1 MGLTTPF
8 FCVIL
13 LMLMTHGRFNK
24 KCKSATFTMTEFYP
38 IKSRFTPQVEW
49 FTALEFP
56 VFRTVRC
63 IRLEIRDVDSIIYVN
78 EKGQIVNLARE
89 TGTDNVNAAGIKSSL
104 LSQGLCVTEVPPIIL
119 NDGRLIDGYTR
130 QSVIV
135 DLKQD
140 KWIYLVVELNE
151 GYTIEDAY
159 DEVGLGANNHL
170 TSKPAT
176 VKDFKKRLSAWINRQ
191 NSVPTLQ
198 DCINWFNNIP
208 HSFDD
213 KQVKK
218 ACEDVI
224 NKHLTSVSMESFNAK
239 TAAAL
244 GAEIL
249 GVEGSKVLAINNSNT
264 TYFERVVY
272 DQLMHFDET
281 GDVAPVVGFLDK
293 VSAEDSELH
302 RKNLRKKAAKVNRA
316 FAKLIVKYQ
325 EDPEF
330 MFFPFEGCVGQ
341 QVGVEDRNNLY

>member
-1 MGLTTPF
+1 
-8 FCVIL
+8 
-13 LMLMTHGRFNK
+13 MTN
-24 KCKSATFTMTEFYP
+24 FYP
-38 IKSRFTPQVEW
+38 IKSRFTPKLEW
-49 FTALEFP
+49 FDNLEFP
-56 VFRTVRC
+56 VFRT
-63 IRLEIRDVDSIIYVN
+63 IRFLGLEIRHVDSIIYVN
-78 EKGQIVNLARE
+78 DKGQIVNLARE

-104 LSQGLCVTEVPPIIL
+104 LSQGLCVSEVPPIIL
-119 NDGRLIDGYTR
+119 EDGRLIDGYTR

-135 DLKQD
+135 DIKQD
-140 KWIYLVVELNE
+140 KWVYLVAELND
-151 GYTIEDAY
+151 GFSIEDAY

-170 TSKPAT
+170 TCKPAT
-176 VKDFKKRLSAWINRQ
+176 IKDFKKRLSAWANRQ
-191 NSVPTLQ
+191 DSVPTLQ
-198 DCINWFNNIP
+198 DCINWFNSIP

-239 TAAAL
+239 TAASL

-249 GVEGSKVLAINNSNT
+249 DCQGKKVLAINNSNT

-281 GDVAPVVGFLDK
+281 GSVAPVVGFLDK
-293 VSAEDSELH
+293 VSAEDAETN

-330 MFFPFEGCVGQ
+330 VFFPFEGCVGQ
-341 QVGVEDRNNLY
+341 QVGVESRYQLY

>member
-1 MGLTTPF
+1 MS
-8 FCVIL
+8 
-13 LMLMTHGRFNK
+13 H
-24 KCKSATFTMTEFYP
+24 FYP
-38 IKSRFTPQVEW
+38 IKSSFTPRLEW
-49 FTALEFP
+49 FSTLEFP
-56 VFRTVRC
+56 TFRTVRC
-63 IRLEIRDVDSIIYVN
+63 LRLEVRDVDSIVYVN
-78 EKGQIVNLARE
+78 DKGQIINLARE

-104 LSQGLCVTEVPPIIL
+104 LSQGLCVTETPPIIL
-119 NDGRLIDGYTR
+119 QDGRLIDGYTR

-135 DLKQD
+135 DLKQS

-151 GYTIEDAY
+151 GFTIEDAY

-176 VKDFKKRLSAWINRQ
+176 IKDFKKRLSSWINRQ
-191 NSVPTLQ
+191 NNKAHTLH
-198 DCINWFNNIP
+198 DCITWFNNIP

-213 KQVKK
+213 KQVKR

-224 NKHLTSVSMESFNAK
+224 NKHLTSVNMESFNAK
-239 TAAAL
+239 TASHL

-249 GVEGSKVLAINNSNT
+249 GRQGQKVLAINNSNT
-264 TYFERVVY
+264 TYFERIVY

-293 VSAEDSELH
+293 VSAEDSDAQ
-302 RKNLRKKAAKVNRA
+302 RKMLRKKAAKVNRA

-330 MFFPFEGCVGQ
+330 VFFPFEGCVGQ
-341 QVGVEDRNNLY
+341 QINVEDRNQLY

>member
-1 MGLTTPF
+1 
-8 FCVIL
+8 
-13 LMLMTHGRFNK
+13 MTN
-24 KCKSATFTMTEFYP
+24 FYP
-38 IKSRFTPQVEW
+38 IKSRFTPKLEW
-49 FTALEFP
+49 FDDLEFP
-56 VFRTVRC
+56 VFRT
-63 IRLEIRDVDSIIYVN
+63 IRFLGLEIRHVDSIIYVN
-78 EKGQIVNLARE
+78 DKGQIVNLARE

-104 LSQGLCVTEVPPIIL
+104 LSQGLCVSEVPPIIL
-119 NDGRLIDGYTR
+119 EDGRLIDGYTR

-140 KWIYLVVELNE
+140 KWVYLVAELND
-151 GYTIEDAY
+151 GFSIEDAY

-176 VKDFKKRLSAWINRQ
+176 IKDFKKRLSAWINRQ
-191 NSVPTLQ
+191 DSVPTLQ
-198 DCINWFNNIP
+198 DCLNWFNNIP
-208 HSFDD
+208 HSFDA

-224 NKHLTSVSMESFNAK
+224 NNHLTSVSMESFNAK
-239 TAAAL
+239 TAATL

-249 GVEGSKVLAINNSNT
+249 GCQGKKVLAINNSNT

-281 GDVAPVVGFLDK
+281 GSVAPVVGFLDK
-293 VSAEDSELH
+293 VSAEDAETH

-330 MFFPFEGCVGQ
+330 VFFPFEGCIGQ
-341 QVGVEDRNNLY
+341 QVSVESRNQLY